1 MTCPFAFD
9 DGAYVLG
16 ALAPAER
23 AAFEHHLA
31 DCHQCREAVAALAV
45 LPGLLG
51 RLDAGT
57 AAAIDAS
64 GTAVYVPPALL
75 PRILAAA
82 GLQRRR
88 ERQIRRWR
96 RAAASLAA
104 ACLIALVG
112 FAVHVVDERP
122 DANLVAMRPAAP
134 TMPVSGE
141 IGLVPGSGGTRI
153 LMRCR
158 YEVGYPGTWV
168 VHLVVYPRSGTVEQ
182 VGTWTAIGGQEVSIT
197 AMTHLSQS
205 QIDKLELQSDSGATL
220 LTWTA

>member
-1 MTCPFAFD
+1 MTCPFVFD

-31 DCHQCREAVAALAV
+31 GCHQCRESVAALAV

-51 RLDAGT
+51 RLDGGT

-64 GTAVYVPPALL
+64 GTAMHVPSALL
-75 PRILAAA
+75 PRTLAAA

-96 RAAASLAA
+96 QAAASLVA

-112 FAVHVVDERP
+112 FAVHVVDQRP
-122 DANLVAMRPAAP
+122 ETNLASMRPATVAL
-134 TMPVSGE
+134 PVSGE
-141 IGLVPGSGGTRI
+141 IGLTSAPGGTRI

-158 YEVGYPGTWV
+158 YDVGYPGSWV
-168 VHLVVYPRSGTVEQ
+168 VHLVVYPRSGPVEQ

-197 AMTHLSQS
+197 AVTHLSQS

-220 LTWTA
+220 LTWNA

>member
-1 MTCPFAFD
+1 MSCPYAFD

-23 AAFEHHLA
+23 AAFEHHLSG
-31 DCHQCREAVAALAV
+31 CQQCREAVAALAV

-64 GTAVYVPPALL
+64 GSAAHVPPTLL
-75 PRILAAA
+75 PRTLAAA

-88 ERQIRRWR
+88 ERHIRRWR
-96 RAAASLAA
+96 HAAASLAA

-112 FAVHVVDERP
+112 FTVHAVDDRP
-122 DANLVAMRPAAP
+122 GADLVAMRPATA
-134 TMPVSGE
+134 TLPVSGE
-141 IGLVPGSGGTRI
+141 VGLVPASGGTQI

-158 YEVGYPGTWV
+158 YERGYPGRWV

-182 VGTWTAIGGQEVSIT
+182 VGTWTAIGGQEVSLT
-197 AMTHLSQS
+197 AMTHLSPA
-205 QIDKLELQSDSGATL
+205 QIDKLELQSDSGTTL
-220 LTWTA
+220 LTWNA